1 MQRSEEREQ
10 ARFVRW
16 THKLEVRAV
25 MPELRWLHH
34 SPNGGQRSAFTGAQM
49 TALGVKR
56 GWPDLVLPAPGG
68 GLAIEM
74 KAADGR
80 LSTEQGEWIGRFE
93 ACGWTCV
100 VCRSADEARDVTLA
114 WFGVAPD
121 AVPEVEDGQ

>member
-10 ARFVRW
+10 ARFVKW
-16 THKLEVRAV
+16 THKREVRAV
-25 MPELRWLHH
+25 MPDLRWMHH

-56 GWPDLVLPAPGG
+56 GWPDLVIPMPNG

-74 KAADGR
+74 KSDVGR
-80 LSTEQGEWIGRFE
+80 VSDEQSEWLARFE

-100 VCRSADEARDVTLA
+100 VCRSASEARSEVLRF
-114 WFGVAPD
+114 FGVAEG
-121 AVPEVEDGQ
+121 ALPEVE